1 MGLQS
6 SRKEVIHIAKEK
18 PGVMMYWEMVD
29 VLESLLEGQ
38 AKIMLQ
44 AIRHYS
50 QYGEAPDFDGD
61 ALLTTLWMLVK
72 PKIDADSLRYERI
85 IEQKR
90 QAGKASAAKRLSE
103 ANECQQPLTGAD
115 GCQRIQPTTTAT
127 ATPTATASTPT
138 IEGIR
143 DNVERDNG
151 LTLASQPDNH
161 ISTPDDPDFEIKRTE
176 AMKRL
181 AAWGGDQRGL

>member
-1 MGLQS
+1 
-6 SRKEVIHIAKEK
+6 
-18 PGVMMYWEMVD
+18 MYWEMFD

-50 QYGEAPDFDGD
+50 QYGEVPDFAGD

-90 QAGKASAAKRLSE
+90 QAGKASAAKRFSE
-103 ANECQQPLTGAD
+103 ANECQQPLTDAD
-115 GCQRIQPTTTAT
+115 VCQRIQPT
-127 ATPTATASTPT
+127 PTATAPTPT

-143 DNVERDNG
+143 NNVERDNG
-151 LTLASQPDNH
+151 LTLASQPDTH
-161 ISTPDDPDFEIKRTE
+161 ISSQDDPDFEVKRET

-181 AAWGGDQRGL
+181 AVWGGNQHGL